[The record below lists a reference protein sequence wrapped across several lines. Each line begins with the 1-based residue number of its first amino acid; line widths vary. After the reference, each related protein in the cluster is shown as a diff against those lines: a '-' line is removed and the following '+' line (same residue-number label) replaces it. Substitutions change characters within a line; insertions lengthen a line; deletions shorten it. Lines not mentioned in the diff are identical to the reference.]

1 MNKTKNDYNKPIVLV
16 TGNLQSRRSRW
27 TQTPKAV
34 ASLSIALGW
43 REMYPSAIH
52 DGVCKLKTRLEP
64 VPRLTEI
71 FSPPPNIGP
80 LWSVKGWWTRNVSEI
95 IRIRSELDR
104 SIRNFFFSVSPFPRD
119 CVSLKN
125 GGLINS
131 WICPWAMEENPGH
144 SLSCIIW
151 INCRFGYPRGSSWF
165 RFCTLNVIHIHRNEM
180 WYAQFQLL
188 KLLKPFRKKNL
199 IGLSL
204 MTFILRGSMTSH
216 DGIHTRTV

>member
-1 MNKTKNDYNKPIVLV
+1 MDTN
-16 TGNLQSRRSRW
+16 
-27 TQTPKAV
+27 PK
-34 ASLSIALGW
+34 SSGLFIN
-43 REMYPSAIH
+43 R
-52 DGVCKLKTRLEP
+52 TRLKGN
-64 VPRLTEI
+64 VPISHPRWRLQAQDSAGTG
-71 FSPPPNIGP
+71 SQTDRNLLPPNVGP

-95 IRIRSELDR
+95 IRIRPELDR
-104 SIRNFFFSVSPFPRD
+104 SIRNFFFSVSPFPRV

-216 DGIHTRTV
+216 DRIHTRTV